1 MISLKIPEEPY
12 RIELAPGLAV
22 TVKPLTT
29 FGYELALAR
38 ARQTLEQVETGVAV
52 LTTAGFLPRREIDLE
67 DDLQRAAMFQELF
80 VKALAREAII
90 TWEGVVDS
98 DTGEALDPT
107 PERIEAM
114 VETSPVGR
122 WFFEK
127 YTAPQMEIARAKKDY
142 GTAAPGISRPGAVP
156 DIADGAQTQKS
167 PVPVGRSIQ

>member
-38 ARQTLEQVETGVAV
+38 ARQTLEQIETGVAV
-52 LTTAGFLPRREIDLE
+52 LSMAGFLPRREIDLE
-67 DDLQRAAMFQELF
+67 DDAQRAALFQELF

-90 TWEGVVDS
+90 AWEGVVDA

-114 VETSPVGR
+114 VETCPVGR

-127 YTAPQMEIARAKKDY
+127 YTAQQMEMSRAKKDC
-142 GTAAPGISRPGAVP
+142 GTAAPGISRPEAVP
-156 DIADGAQTQKS
+156 DIADGAPS
-167 PVPVGRSIQ
+167 LASRAPAGRSIQ